1 MFTFSIEIT
10 FEDKDFRTAVIEA
23 EPNQFHVFLSEES
36 LINRFGTPIIFERCA
51 SGKITYD
58 FCPPPANGQ
67 PPLQRLLAAGIY
79 HHLIG
84 APNLSS
90 PFNLH

>member
-1 MFTFSIEIT
+1 MFTFSIDFT
-10 FEDKDFRTAVIEA
+10 FEDREFRTAVIEA

-36 LINRFGTPIIFERCA
+36 LINRYGTPIIFERCP

-58 FCPPPANGQ
+58 FCPPSDNGT

-79 HHLIG
+79 RHLVA
-84 APNLSS
+84 APTVSFPWNLD
-90 PFNLH
+90 